1 MHVFFCVIFTENR
14 LGSDGAKKNGVSQVK
29 DTTIKQMRI
38 ISRCSTITAFNAKVA
53 KLRDRDV
60 YTTHAKFQNWLDKQ
74 WLSQCKRWYTAFGN
88 VCINI
93 NTTNGVE
100 RMHKMLKEKYL
111 KESGFCGNL
120 TSLLIVL
127 VKSFFSEMQ
136 AKYIKSNILA
146 LEQTR
151 SYTQHL
157 PNFLKGKLKPFVEH
171 CMRRT
176 APMSSPYTRTN

>member
-14 LGSDGAKKNGVSQVK
+14 LGSDGAKKNGVSQEK

-100 RMHKMLKEKYL
+100 RIHKMLKEKYL

-136 AKYIKSNILA
+136 AKYIKSNVLA
-146 LEQTR
+146 L
-151 SYTQHL
+151 
-157 PNFLKGKLKPFVEH
+157 KL
-171 CMRRT
+171 T
-176 APMSSPYTRTN
+176 